1 LTFRECFVNAP
12 LVFVL
17 ITDRTFTITRTRTH
31 NRVLMAR
38 SHTHAR
44 ACFAQMVLLN
54 AQLANFQFRDRS
66 WKAVQE
72 IARIMFG
79 IAAVRMARAGAAGDS
94 AAVGA
99 LKIVFTQ
106 WCVKGAARV
115 HVHVHPEN
123 NSLGTQ

>member
-1 LTFRECFVNAP
+1 
-12 LVFVL
+12 
-17 ITDRTFTITRTRTH
+17 
-31 NRVLMAR
+31 
-38 SHTHAR
+38 
-44 ACFAQMVLLN
+44 MVLLS

-106 WCVKGAARV
+106 WCVKGAVRV